1 MSTEIEQLHE
11 EQATIIEGG
20 KTLPAILHTSPFA
33 SAVQY
38 AAVVEGSTLET
49 VVQQA
54 AVKLPAEYNQYLR
67 VWINDIEISREQ
79 WATTRVKAGQNVY
92 IRVVPGKSGKDIF
105 KMIALIAIAVVA
117 WQFAPQIAA
126 TIAGGSA
133 TAGTITATLGGKLLV
148 AGVMT
153 AINVVG
159 FLALNALIP
168 PPSFGSM
175 TQDDPRFDLTSTSNQ
190 FSPFANVPRLFG
202 KRRLFPMMAARPYSE
217 LQGDD
222 EYLRMALVVGWGP
235 LKIENIKIGET
246 PITAFKNVEYE
257 VREGWS
263 TDADLTLF
271 TRTVTE
277 ENLSIRLE
285 PFQSTGYYPGGYGY
299 GGEYYTYNPDTQAY
313 GPFSATTSNDWV
325 ERTTAVN
332 SVEFSVDLAF
342 PQGLFY
348 FDNKGNKKQATV
360 IVEVQY
366 RPVGGTTW
374 VNAVWDNSQDDGF
387 GTNGQITAKAADSS
401 AIRRSGR
408 VKLPSAGQYTVR
420 LRRITANSGDKYVDV
435 SYWTCLRSIRP
446 DYPVLQ
452 KNVALIAIRMK
463 ASNQLNGVPQT
474 ISCEATSYLP
484 VWNGSTW
491 SYQLSANPAWA
502 YTDLLRR
509 RGGETLL
516 TDDRIDLTTIKAW
529 ADACDATAPNAT
541 EPRWSYSDVLEGG
554 SIFDNMRRVASNAR
568 AFPIVR
574 DGKHSIVRDIPQ
586 TVPVQHITP
595 RNSFGYSGVK
605 SFIDY
610 PHAMR
615 VTFFNKDMGY
625 QRDERIV
632 YYDGYTAANA
642 TKFETLE
649 LQGCTS
655 ATQAFREARYHMAVA
670 RLRPEEH
677 SVSMDIEALRCTVGD
692 LVRFSHDAIAIGIAA
707 TRVRSYTLD
716 GTGKVATITFEDD
729 LYFEAG
735 KSYVIRARQVT
746 GNSVLL
752 SINNPGE
759 GYANTV
765 TLTTPA
771 VTTAAPDIGDLV
783 IFGEA
788 TKESAP
794 MIIKKIDADDD
805 FACTVHMVDAADA
818 VHTADTGTIPAFNT
832 LLSLPSESTTTDV
845 PKVFISAVRS
855 DDSVVITNPDG
866 SLSYRILTQL
876 QQPESSTARVDYFE
890 VQHRIQNS
898 SAWHTTT
905 VERANGFGYID
916 GVEVGA
922 VYELRSRAVPVDGQ
936 PSDWSTSVTHTVVG
950 KLGAPN
956 LPTGLSATAIPGGID
971 LAWTNSTSDDFWQV
985 EIYENTTSNS
995 ATATKV
1001 AETSA
1006 NKYSRLGLSSADGVR
1021 FYWLKSFNTSGVS
1034 TAFVG
1039 PVSTT
1044 ALNRVLLGT
1053 LSNEAVNLPADAAG
1067 VVSSFATAE
1076 GQLSLTD
1083 GPTNVLASATLSA
1096 TASGCTGTINT
1107 AADTPV
1113 AGKPKGYYRV
1123 TAMSAETGTLTI
1135 TATYNGQS
1143 VNRVFSVTKARTGA
1157 QGNPASVLTLSSS
1170 AQTFT
1175 YDGSGAASPSSQ
1187 SITLTANLQ
1196 NIGAAVT
1203 FDAIGYNAAGTS
1215 LGAITLTGTGNS
1227 RSLSLANFGAAAY
1240 VVVTATA
1247 SGFSDTTTIVRL
1259 AAGAPGAQPITGFLT
1274 NEAATLAAATD
1285 GTVSN
1290 FAPAGGTFK
1299 VFEGL
1304 TDRTGTSVTYT
1315 VQSSSNVTISINT
1328 AGAYTVTAMSAD
1340 TATATLRAV
1349 YGGVTIDKALS
1360 LSKSRQGVPG
1370 NNASVLT
1377 LTSTAQTMTF
1387 DGNGNLSPASQS
1399 VTFTANLQNV
1409 SGTITWAAVAYNS
1422 AGLNLSNITLDGTG
1436 STRTLTSA
1444 LFTGNAGTAYVVV
1457 TATLGSLSDTTTVVR
1472 LQAGAKGDPGNDAIV
1487 GFLTNEA
1494 VTLAASSTGVVS
1506 DFAPAGGTFKV
1517 FQGLTDRTT
1526 NSTFTVS
1533 SNTNCTVS
1541 INGTTGVYSVSAM
1554 TADTASATL
1563 QAVFG
1568 GATIQKVLSL
1578 AKSKTGGVGDPGT
1591 AAISGYVTN
1600 EAIQLFAFA
1609 DGTVTSYT
1617 GASGSFRIFSG
1628 NTDISS
1634 SFTLATGVSGN
1645 PQNLTVSYNLR
1656 DYSITG
1662 GFDANEDTA
1671 SLTIR
1676 ATGSGAYAGVTL
1688 DKVVSLSKAKGGYEI
1703 VGALPTTNNFA
1714 GRVVFLNTDGKL
1726 YRYIGAPTN
1735 AYIASVAAA
1744 DVSGTLGSTQIAD
1757 GAITSGKIGDGQVGS
1772 GKIADGAIATIK
1784 IADSAITAAKITD
1797 ATISTAKIAD
1807 SAITAVK
1814 IGNGAV
1820 SSAKFAAG
1828 IEPVGVFTGSALPT
1842 SQTTST
1848 IYLTGTGKLYRWV
1861 GGAYSAVVDTGDLNG
1876 TISSAQIADGALTSG
1891 KFATGIEPVTV
1902 VSSLPASLS
1911 TRSVFNTSD
1920 NKLYRWNGSTYVA
1933 TIPTT
1938 DLTGTIATAQIADGA
1953 LTSGKFAA
1961 GIEPVTVVSSVPAS
1975 QSTRSIFNTADNKLY
1990 RWNGSAYVA
1999 TVPTTDLTG
2008 TIANTQIAS
2017 VAATK
2022 ITGVV
2027 GGGNLLANSG
2037 FKNFTG
2043 TIDTNGSL
2051 PASWAVYNNQ
2061 GISITHRV
2069 VAGGLF
2075 GTNYVRLTA
2084 NANTNQTFG
2093 VYGNTATGQYA
2104 GLWQPGLTYMLSF
2117 WARAGNAAAV
2127 GKTMSALFSN
2137 MGFTSATQ
2145 VENPPLVEGT
2155 WQRYVWRAVPA
2166 NNANTPNSEFYISL
2180 IEAGPPP
2187 AYTITSG
2194 GILEICAPQVEQGEL
2209 VSAYAPRPDEILPS
2223 SITATEI
2230 ANDAVTSN
2238 KIIAGAVV
2246 AGKIATGAVEADKIA
2261 ANAVTAAKIN
2271 AGAVEADKI
2280 AANAVTAVK
2289 INAGAVEADKIAANA
2304 VTAVKINAG
2313 AVEADK
2319 IAANAVTAGK
2329 INAGAVEADKIA
2341 ANAVTAVKINAGAV
2355 EADKIAANAV
2365 TAVKINAAAVEAD
2378 KIASNAVT
2386 ADKIAANAV
2395 TAGKIQ
2401 AGAVSTDKLAANS
2414 ITASKLAIVAAGMAL
2429 NRDPQMATDAW
2440 LLGIGGSTLL
2450 AANTQFTNTTQ
2461 NDSPVGTS
2469 VLQYSGS
2476 TGADWS
2482 SEIIPIDSSKVYR
2495 ISLWARQTGASL
2507 HYITAAFMNATGA
2520 YLSGGGTGWNS
2531 GTYHY
2536 WGRGNQPFPSTWTF
2550 YSVVFGPGQAFT
2562 APAGAKFIRLAML
2575 QNYGSTATDT
2585 VYMADYRI
2593 EEVLPSTLI
2602 QNGAIVT
2609 DKLAANAVTAAKIAA
2624 NTITANEIAASTIT
2638 SNQIATDT
2646 IVAGNIAAGAIGA
2659 SEIAANAVTAVK
2671 INASAVEADKI
2682 AANAVTADKIAANA
2696 ITAGKIAAGS
2706 IATNAL
2712 VVTGRGA
2719 AINDDPL
2726 CQDPTAWKD
2735 GEHGTTATRVT
2746 ITDAPSGDSA
2756 YRSNAGTVG
2765 VSNSGASGIE
2775 TSKLYPVSSSKK
2787 YRLTAFVRTVGG
2799 AGVSYLRLVDQV
2811 GNQIFISNLE
2821 GFAPSSTWTR
2831 YSGFYQPSASVKSV
2845 RLRAILNWTGTTG
2858 YHEVTDFRLEEM
2870 SEADLIV
2877 DGAIVANKIAANAIT
2892 AAKIASN
2899 SITTSK
2905 LLVTATA
2912 NSISDD
2918 PMFQDPSAWELTPNT
2933 SFLSGTGEAGA
2944 VANTYIGS
2952 SVGTD
2957 QQNQSVK
2964 SYPIGPG
2971 KRYRLSANLYASAG
2985 NARNMY
2991 IYVEFYDQN
3000 GAYIGSGVTGWGG
3013 SKSGYTYGGQP
3024 PTGVWTRQGG
3034 QFGPGTGREIP
3045 ANTRSVKIGIWF
3057 NYSSGSGLVFQACQD
3072 LRLEE
3077 VVEADIIADGAIIAN
3092 KVAANAITA
3101 EKINANAVTAD
3112 KINAGAVT
3120 AAKINVT
3127 SLSAIS
3133 ATVGTLQTATTGARV
3148 QIKDNIIKVFDG
3160 TSTSDTT
3167 GIRVKIGD
3175 LSL

>member
-1 MSTEIEQLHE
+1 
-11 EQATIIEGG
+11 
-20 KTLPAILHTSPFA
+20 
-33 SAVQY
+33 
-38 AAVVEGSTLET
+38 
-49 VVQQA
+49 
-54 AVKLPAEYNQYLR
+54 
-67 VWINDIEISREQ
+67 
-79 WATTRVKAGQNVY
+79 
-92 IRVVPGKSGKDIF
+92 
-105 KMIALIAIAVVA
+105 
-117 WQFAPQIAA
+117 
-126 TIAGGSA
+126 
-133 TAGTITATLGGKLLV
+133 
-148 AGVMT
+148 
-153 AINVVG
+153 
-159 FLALNALIP
+159 
-168 PPSFGSM
+168 
-175 TQDDPRFDLTSTSNQ
+175 
-190 FSPFANVPRLFG
+190 
-202 KRRLFPMMAARPYSE
+202 
-217 LQGDD
+217 
-222 EYLRMALVVGWGP
+222 
-235 LKIENIKIGET
+235 
-246 PITAFKNVEYE
+246 
-257 VREGWS
+257 
-263 TDADLTLF
+263 
-271 TRTVTE
+271 
-277 ENLSIRLE
+277 
-285 PFQSTGYYPGGYGY
+285 
-299 GGEYYTYNPDTQAY
+299 
-313 GPFSATTSNDWV
+313 
-325 ERTTAVN
+325 
-332 SVEFSVDLAF
+332 
-342 PQGLFY
+342 
-348 FDNKGNKKQATV
+348 
-360 IVEVQY
+360 
-366 RPVGGTTW
+366 
-374 VNAVWDNSQDDGF
+374 
-387 GTNGQITAKAADSS
+387 
-401 AIRRSGR
+401 
-408 VKLPSAGQYTVR
+408 
-420 LRRITANSGDKYVDV
+420 
-435 SYWTCLRSIRP
+435 
-446 DYPVLQ
+446 
-452 KNVALIAIRMK
+452 
-463 ASNQLNGVPQT
+463 
-474 ISCEATSYLP
+474 
-484 VWNGSTW
+484 
-491 SYQLSANPAWA
+491 
-502 YTDLLRR
+502 
-509 RGGETLL
+509 
-516 TDDRIDLTTIKAW
+516 
-529 ADACDATAPNAT
+529 
-541 EPRWSYSDVLEGG
+541 
-554 SIFDNMRRVASNAR
+554 
-568 AFPIVR
+568 
-574 DGKHSIVRDIPQ
+574 
-586 TVPVQHITP
+586 
-595 RNSFGYSGVK
+595 
-605 SFIDY
+605 
-610 PHAMR
+610 
-615 VTFFNKDMGY
+615 
-625 QRDERIV
+625 
-632 YYDGYTAANA
+632 
-642 TKFETLE
+642 
-649 LQGCTS
+649 
-655 ATQAFREARYHMAVA
+655 
-670 RLRPEEH
+670 
-677 SVSMDIEALRCTVGD
+677 
-692 LVRFSHDAIAIGIAA
+692 
-707 TRVRSYTLD
+707 
-716 GTGKVATITFEDD
+716 
-729 LYFEAG
+729 
-735 KSYVIRARQVT
+735 
-746 GNSVLL
+746 
-752 SINNPGE
+752 
-759 GYANTV
+759 
-765 TLTTPA
+765 
-771 VTTAAPDIGDLV
+771 
-783 IFGEA
+783 
-788 TKESAP
+788 
-794 MIIKKIDADDD
+794 
-805 FACTVHMVDAADA
+805 
-818 VHTADTGTIPAFNT
+818 
-832 LLSLPSESTTTDV
+832 
-845 PKVFISAVRS
+845 
-855 DDSVVITNPDG
+855 
-866 SLSYRILTQL
+866 
-876 QQPESSTARVDYFE
+876 
-890 VQHRIQNS
+890 
-898 SAWHTTT
+898 
-905 VERANGFGYID
+905 
-916 GVEVGA
+916 
-922 VYELRSRAVPVDGQ
+922 
-936 PSDWSTSVTHTVVG
+936 
-950 KLGAPN
+950 
-956 LPTGLSATAIPGGID
+956 
-971 LAWTNSTSDDFWQV
+971 
-985 EIYENTTSNS
+985 
-995 ATATKV
+995 
-1001 AETSA
+1001 
-1006 NKYSRLGLSSADGVR
+1006 
-1021 FYWLKSFNTSGVS
+1021 
-1034 TAFVG
+1034 
-1039 PVSTT
+1039 
-1044 ALNRVLLGT
+1044 
-1053 LSNEAVNLPADAAG
+1053 
-1067 VVSSFATAE
+1067 
-1076 GQLSLTD
+1076 
-1083 GPTNVLASATLSA
+1083 
-1096 TASGCTGTINT
+1096 
-1107 AADTPV
+1107 
-1113 AGKPKGYYRV
+1113 
-1123 TAMSAETGTLTI
+1123 
-1135 TATYNGQS
+1135 
-1143 VNRVFSVTKARTGA
+1143 
-1157 QGNPASVLTLSSS
+1157 
-1170 AQTFT
+1170 
-1175 YDGSGAASPSSQ
+1175 
-1187 SITLTANLQ
+1187 
-1196 NIGAAVT
+1196 
-1203 FDAIGYNAAGTS
+1203 
-1215 LGAITLTGTGNS
+1215 
-1227 RSLSLANFGAAAY
+1227 
-1240 VVVTATA
+1240 VVTATA

-1285 GTVSN
+1285 GTVSS
-1290 FAPAGGTFK
+1290 FTPAGGTFK

-1315 VQSSSNVTISINT
+1315 VQSSSNVTISIST
-1328 AGAYTVTAMSAD
+1328 AGVYTVTAMSAD

-1370 NNASVLT
+1370 NPASVLT

-1387 DGNGNLSPASQS
+1387 DGTGNLSPASQS
-1399 VTFTANLQNV
+1399 ITFTANLQNV
-1409 SGTITWAAVAYNS
+1409 TGTATFAAVAYNS

-1436 STRTLTSA
+1436 NTRTLTSA

-1457 TATLGSLSDTTTVVR
+1457 TATLSGLSDTTTVVRLQAGAPGTQPITGFLTNEAATLAAATDGTVSDFAPAGGTFRVFEGITDRTGSPTYTVQSSSNATVSISAAGVYSVTAMSADTATATLRAVFGGVTIDKVLNLSKSRQGVPGNNASILTLTSTAQAITFDGLGSASPASQTITFTANLQNLSGTAAFTATAFSAANANLGTITLGGSGNARTLSNTLFSTHANTAYVTVSATLSGFTDSTTVVR

-1494 VTLAASSTGVVS
+1494 VTLAATATGVVS

-1533 SNTNCTVS
+1533 SSTNCTVS

-1902 VSSLPASLS
+1902 ASSLPASLS